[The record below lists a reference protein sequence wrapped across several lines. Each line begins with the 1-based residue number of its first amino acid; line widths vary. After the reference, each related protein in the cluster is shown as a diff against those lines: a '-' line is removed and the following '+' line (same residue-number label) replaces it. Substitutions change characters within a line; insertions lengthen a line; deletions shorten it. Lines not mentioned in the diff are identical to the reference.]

1 MMEERDDTEDNDLI
15 RLGLSSAEAGMVLS
29 AMGLANCCGRIG
41 FGQALDWWKDKASAV
56 LCLFPSSFVF
66 YDKSVFFCF
75 AKSSYNGIVRP
86 FQIFTWLSHN
96 TQDHF

>member
-1 MMEERDDTEDNDLI
+1 MEERDDRQDSDLI

-66 YDKSVFFCF
+66 YDKSVFFLLRQ
-75 AKSSYNGIVRP
+75 K
-86 FQIFTWLSHN
+86 LL
-96 TQDHF
+96 

>member
-1 MMEERDDTEDNDLI
+1 MMEERDDTEDSDLI

-56 LCLFPSSFVF
+56 LCLFLSSFVF
-66 YDKSVFFCF
+66 YEISVFMLRQ
-75 AKSSYNGIVRP
+75 K
-86 FQIFTWLSHN
+86 LL
-96 TQDHF
+96 